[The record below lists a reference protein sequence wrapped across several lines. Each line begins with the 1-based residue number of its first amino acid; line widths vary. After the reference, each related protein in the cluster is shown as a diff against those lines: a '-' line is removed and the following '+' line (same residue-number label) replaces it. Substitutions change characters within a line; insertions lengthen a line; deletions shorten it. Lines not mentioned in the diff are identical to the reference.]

1 MDLFKFSFAMN
12 DSNHNKPGELTEK
25 ADNLKIG
32 KTYTNAL
39 KYH

>member
-1 MDLFKFSFAMN
+1 MT
-12 DSNHNKPGELTEK
+12 DSNHDSKPCELTEK

>member
-1 MDLFKFSFAMN
+1 MT
-12 DSNHNKPGELTEK
+12 DSNHSKPCELTEK

>member
-1 MDLFKFSFAMN
+1 MN
-12 DSNHNKPGELTEK
+12 GSNHINKPGELTEK